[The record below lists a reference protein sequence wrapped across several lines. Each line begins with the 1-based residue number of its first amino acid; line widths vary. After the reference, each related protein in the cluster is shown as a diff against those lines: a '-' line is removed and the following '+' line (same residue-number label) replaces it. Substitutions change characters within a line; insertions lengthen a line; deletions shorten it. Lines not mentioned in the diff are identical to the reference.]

1 MAGVRLDWDG
11 AEAAGL
17 VVLQGLEEPLAGQP
31 AQDQHVKLGIAT
43 LLAWRGIHGYD
54 VIGAVDGELTHAHRP
69 PLDTH
74 RAGTGEDMDQSIEAR
89 PPGAAAAAAPRSQR
103 GCSSEIGR

>member
-1 MAGVRLDWDG
+1 VARVRLDWDG

-43 LLAWRGIHGYD
+43 LLAWSGVHGYD
-54 VIGAVDGELTHAHRP
+54 GIGAVDGELTHAHRP

-74 RAGTGEDMDQSIEAR
+74 RAGTSEE
-89 PPGAAAAAAPRSQR
+89 
-103 GCSSEIGR
+103 CSSEIGR

>member
-1 MAGVRLDWDG
+1 MARVRLDWDG

-43 LLAWRGIHGYD
+43 LLAWSGVHGYD
-54 VIGAVDGELTHAHRP
+54 GIGAVDGELTHAHRP

-74 RAGTGEDMDQSIEAR
+74 RAGTSEE
-89 PPGAAAAAAPRSQR
+89 
-103 GCSSEIGR
+103 CSSEIGR